1 MASLFHFPGPSSRYV
16 KTNSRSYWSL
26 QLHKSVTYALACMV
40 QLFHLLTFWLLGRPH
55 GLSVQLCQGTR
66 PLAIH
71 FHNVVSERTTKARH
85 TSTARTL
92 PSLFHAV
99 RFACCRQRPGRP
111 KCHAPKKAKAKVH
124 SAVNNFSIS
133 LYPSSSNFFWH

>member
-1 MASLFHFPGPSSRYV
+1 MR
-16 KTNSRSYWSL
+16 
-26 QLHKSVTYALACMV
+26 QLAWCN
-40 QLFHLLTFWLLGRPH
+40 FFIFLTFWLLAGPRG
-55 GLSVQLCQGTR
+55 GLLVQLCQGTR

-85 TSTARTL
+85 SSTARTL

-99 RFACCRQRPGRP
+99 RFACCRQLPGRP

-133 LYPSSSNFFWH
+133 LYPSSSNFFWHQICITNLVFTYSKVMGSEKKAARVF